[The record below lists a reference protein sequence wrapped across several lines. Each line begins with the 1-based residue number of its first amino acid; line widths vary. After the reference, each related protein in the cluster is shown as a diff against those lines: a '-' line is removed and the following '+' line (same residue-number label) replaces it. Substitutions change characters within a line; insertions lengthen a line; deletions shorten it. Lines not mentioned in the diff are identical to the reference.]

1 MKKFVMV
8 KFSALIVA
16 GIFNTLYSQE
26 PPLKP
31 TGLFDR
37 SEVIM
42 VWDEGTTNGAKI
54 LEENLKL
61 KFNYQGMDFG
71 DRLLGAGKVVSD
83 TTLSYSWRQIDL
95 ITGDF
100 NGDNMADYLYSVT
113 GKADSLLVVLARRG
127 RTLNY
132 TGKYIYKFNG
142 RILRGKNLI
151 LGDLDGDGLN
161 EFVVG
166 YRPFDQE
173 LAHVA
178 VFGFD
183 DDFKIEL
190 LNTIEIQV
198 AVDDFVIDLADLDG
212 NGDDELVMGYYDYQG
227 SNEYFLRVY
236 DFDEDLHPVEK
247 DELSLDLK
255 FGAQEYGSAALT
267 GADFDNDGLDEL
279 VVAFTKNE
287 HDSPNNP
294 DTYLYTAALMDDP
307 STGAEDPLEMIHFYS
322 DTYITGTFNYNGV
335 WQILLKSGDLNGDG
349 KPEVLLGCYSG
360 VRIFTG
366 KEDNQIEYHGQ
377 SSVNGFSED
386 LPSINY
392 FDVADVTG
400 DDRDDIV
407 ALDHFFS
414 NEPVGDQNF
423 SLSMYQFDS
432 TFLSTRI
439 ELANQMNVIGNGG
452 GGGMHETHY
461 AVALSDFD
469 GDLFRIGDFTS
480 LGCFTNV
487 IKPMTVLNT
496 PPVHIDYLNGVLHDV
511 NECFGQNDCL
521 SSVRKATEQFSQ
533 NEFSLESSSTGDWG
547 FQTSVTLGIDQNF
560 ADIGGVYMAPFELT
574 TLFGDNLEEVAYDK
588 TTTSI
593 GKSTSTSYFQ
603 TASMDKR
610 FSRDDAILTIVSDY
624 ERWEYPVFNDQDELL
639 GEIVILIPRT
649 TNQENWLRGRQSLE
663 VAGMVQFHEPGNLL
677 SYRKFVSTPE
687 ELMESNPDIRE
698 IISIANE
705 HKLDLGSTFT
715 ESITWGSEF
724 ENSNV
729 SVENTVE
736 TQPGGGLNI
745 LGFQLRAQD
754 KSVAKE
760 ELITSHVYK
769 VGKNLGIEVFGSSLA
784 ANSYEYKVKPYYYWS
799 KSGALVVDYMIDLSQ
814 GSFWQENYSIQ
825 DPGFILPNRLDSLK
839 AKNEIDKITDLDE
852 YLKTPSILF
861 EPAIPVNGDTVV
873 VTTIVHNLSLS
884 PTSDPV
890 EVSFYLGDPDQGGTL
905 ISDVEGR
912 TVFTTEDVIE
922 DQDYAIFDFKWKA
935 KFERFDRMYA
945 VIDPGGKL
953 SENKLDNN
961 KAWAPV
967 QRFGACGDPVSSQ
980 QIPFQA
986 ITLEDRFSIHPNPA
1000 HGFVNLEYTGPD
1012 ITGVVV
1018 TITDLDGK
1026 NHLISAIGFNE
1037 LFYGSTLDIS
1047 MLESGLYIIGL
1058 TTGNYQQYTKLL
1070 IE

>member
-1 MKKFVMV
+1 MKKFLVAI
-8 KFSALIVA
+8 FSALIVA
-16 GIFNTLYSQE
+16 GCFNTLYSQE

-42 VWDEGTTNGAKI
+42 VWDEGTTNGARI

-61 KFNYQGMDFG
+61 KFNYQGMDLG

-113 GKADSLLVVLARRG
+113 GKADSLLLVLARRG

-142 RILRGKNLI
+142 RVLRGKNLI

-190 LNTIEIQV
+190 LNTIEIPV

-212 NGDDELVMGYYDYQG
+212 TGDDELVIGYYDFQG

-247 DELSLDLK
+247 DELKLDLK

-267 GADFDNDGLDEL
+267 GADIDSDGLDEL

-307 STGAEDPLEMIHFYS
+307 STGAVDPLEMIHFYS

-349 KPEVLLGCYSG
+349 KTEVLLGCYSG

-377 SSVNGFSED
+377 SSVNGFSEN

-423 SLSMYQFDS
+423 TLSMYQFDS
-432 TFLSTRI
+432 TFQSTNI
-439 ELANQMNVIGNGG
+439 ESAYQMNEIDNGG
-452 GGGMHETHY
+452 GGGRNETHY

-469 GDLFRIGDFTS
+469 GDLFRIGEFTS

-496 PPVHIDYLNGVLHDV
+496 PPVHIDYINGVLHDV

-533 NEFSLESSSTGDWG
+533 NEFSIESSSTGDWG
-547 FQTSVTLGIDQNF
+547 FQTSVTLGVDQNF
-560 ADIGGVYMAPFELT
+560 ADIGGVYMAPVELT
-574 TLFGDNLEEVAYDK
+574 TFFGDNLEEVAYDK

-593 GKSTSTSYFQ
+593 GRSTGTSYFQ
-603 TASMDKR
+603 TESMDRR

-624 ERWEYPVFNDQDELL
+624 ERWEYPVYNDQDEML

-687 ELMESNPDIRE
+687 ELIESNPDIRE

-705 HKLDLGSTFT
+705 HELDLGSTFT

-724 ENSNV
+724 ENSDV

-890 EVSFYLGDPDQGGTL
+890 EVSFYLGDPDRGGTL
-905 ISDVEGR
+905 ISDVEGG

-935 KFERFDRMYA
+935 EFERFDRMYA

-953 SENKLDNN
+953 SENRLDNN

-967 QRFGACGDPVSSQ
+967 QRFGDCGDPVSSQ

-986 ITLEDRFSIHPNPA
+986 ITLEDRFSIYPNPA
-1000 HGFVNLEYTGPD
+1000 LGFVNLEYTGPD
-1012 ITGVVV
+1012 VSGVVV
-1018 TITDLDGK
+1018 TITDLSGK
-1026 NHLISAIGFNE
+1026 NHLIDAIGFHE
-1037 LFYGSTLDIS
+1037 LEYSPTLDIS
-1047 MLESGLYIIGL
+1047 MLESGLYIIGIS
-1058 TTGNYQQYTKLL
+1058 TDNYRQYTRLL